1 MHQLLFSKSSQV
13 GLEKWT
19 GCYWKVSA
27 LFTSL
32 FFQRDYRYI
41 PYDLDNLL
49 CLNVFFLQIGL
60 LLLVGELLPICL
72 VHHILL
78 SFGQVLLSYLE
89 WYLWMYLLIHVLM
102 VHLAVLVVIAL
113 PLLSALVQHLLHT
126 KAAPVQ
132 LKWDLL
138 MWEPTPLCIK
148 FGCCIQF
155 LVCSGCNC
163 HQNAF
168 RLSCSVILG
177 IIYILLMFTG
187 WHLQAK
193 CVDFALAILYII
205 LVSLFFGWGFFH
217 RKRERS
223 RSFRMKPLVNAMDG
237 SELHSVERQKEE
249 NLPMQVQV
257 HADFHSF

>member
-1 MHQLLFSKSSQV
+1 M
-13 GLEKWT
+13 
-19 GCYWKVSA
+19 
-27 LFTSL
+27 
-32 FFQRDYRYI
+32 
-41 PYDLDNLL
+41 

-60 LLLVGELLPICL
+60 LLLAGELLPICL

-78 SFGQVLLSYLE
+78 SFGQVLLSHLE

-177 IIYILLMFTG
+177 IIHILLMFHWLTSAGQMCWLCFSNPVYNTG
-187 WHLQAK
+187 FSVFW
-193 CVDFALAILYII
+193 V
-205 LVSLFFGWGFFH
+205 GFL
-217 RKRERS
+217 S
-223 RSFRMKPLVNAMDG
+223 S
-237 SELHSVERQKEE
+237 
-249 NLPMQVQV
+249 
-257 HADFHSF
+257 